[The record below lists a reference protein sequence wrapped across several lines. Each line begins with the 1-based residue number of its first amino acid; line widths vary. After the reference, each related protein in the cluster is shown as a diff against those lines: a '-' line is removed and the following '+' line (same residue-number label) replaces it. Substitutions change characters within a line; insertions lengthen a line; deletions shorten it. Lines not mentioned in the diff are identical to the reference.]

1 MLRVSNSNIYTS
13 YSQHRDIVNSE
24 LKRSLEKLIVRC
36 ENELENHLN
45 ELKDWFDN
53 QDCKDGIKS
62 ILLTKNWSE
71 FETVWDGV
79 RALLKHLDQELDL
92 RVKKADLELLIQDLR
107 QLQNIFN

>member
-1 MLRVSNSNIYTS
+1 MLRVSNSYIFTS
-13 YSQHRDIVNSE
+13 YSPQKEIINSE
-24 LKRSLEKLIVRC
+24 LKRNLEKLIARC
-36 ENELENHLN
+36 ENELEGQLN

-62 ILLTKNWSE
+62 ILLNKNWSE